1 MFEFP
6 VVINQIALSLLTQ
19 IVLFLAFGVY
29 LFKLSTKE
37 TATRYVTIIA
47 FLLII
52 LYLLLLVE
60 IGLVYPTPWRR
71 TTEIAVWIFMLVLNV
86 LLVPTSYRIFQPT
99 SARQREEVIATR
111 FTLLSAGGLA
121 IGAIILLWKQ
131 GIWFQSGIGLLAT
144 AYSTMMFLWNS
155 VVMLRRSIFLSRAAA
170 DSGGV
175 GRITWYQALLHPC
188 EGPARALRDLGL
200 VLTVVLAVF
209 GVVLLWIVEAA
220 SVAYLLSALSVLMT
234 LTIFCV
240 GLIYLNHISE
250 PTSILVKLVGIA
262 LITMMATFSISGIWG
277 TTLVENT
284 YRPAVQPRSHQ
295 QVRYQ
300 PLKTGGYRVE
310 TMALDNATAFL
321 AQALGEPLH
330 VGDSGGKRVD
340 LPFVFPFYGTAQTAV
355 FVHNN
360 GLLTFD
366 QPYDYQRFVMHAQPA
381 IAPLLTALRP
391 LPHAPMSSTQDDMQ
405 SGLFVRY
412 RANQVM
418 ITWLNMQSIATGELN
433 TFQVQLESDGTVTIR
448 HGALATTYRYSNDP
462 LTGLWLVGLLPGN
475 HTPVPVMQ
483 TVRNARFLI
492 SGAGQAVVSH
502 YYRDFRHYLQ
512 MQLLPFVWTIGGVAL
527 FILVGFPFFFH
538 LTLLKPLDALVQGV
552 RRVNAGDFTVTTI
565 PQANDEIGF
574 LASSFTAMVTSLHK
588 QRDALQQANETLES
602 EVQKRTEELYVS
614 NRALIEAKEEAE
626 TANRAKSRF
635 LVNMSHELRTP
646 LNVIIGYTQLLR
658 EEYPDLPW
666 LEVIERNS
674 GYLHELLNDVLDLA
688 KVEAG

>member
-300 PLKTGGYRVE
+300 PLKIGGYRVE

-391 LPHAPMSSTQDDMQ
+391 LPHAPMSSPQDDMQ

-483 TVRNARFLI
+483 T
-492 SGAGQAVVSH
+492 
-502 YYRDFRHYLQ
+502 
-512 MQLLPFVWTIGGVAL
+512 
-527 FILVGFPFFFH
+527 
-538 LTLLKPLDALVQGV
+538 
-552 RRVNAGDFTVTTI
+552 
-565 PQANDEIGF
+565 
-574 LASSFTAMVTSLHK
+574 
-588 QRDALQQANETLES
+588 
-602 EVQKRTEELYVS
+602 
-614 NRALIEAKEEAE
+614 
-626 TANRAKSRF
+626 
-635 LVNMSHELRTP
+635 
-646 LNVIIGYTQLLR
+646 
-658 EEYPDLPW
+658 
-666 LEVIERNS
+666 
-674 GYLHELLNDVLDLA
+674 
-688 KVEAG
+688 